1 MTSSPAQYL
10 QSHNPLHRVVLTGGP
25 PLHGS
30 MSLGFSDHHATLLA
44 QTPRSWSRTRRKI
57 ASTQF
62 TTHSTRCGAVSYGM
76 VCHSCGFWLVTKPD
90 AFLCSSLF
98 VREIRSSIWSNSAPL
113 YSDLVCANFLTD
125 WKMDRSTGRTQKEG
139 SNSEK
144 TTKVPALLARMS
156 VRVISATLETKRV
169 HG

>member
-1 MTSSPAQYL
+1 LTSSPAQYL

-62 TTHSTRCGAVSYGM
+62 KAHSTRCGVVSYGM

-98 VREIRSSIWSNSAPL
+98 VREICSSIWSNSAPL
-113 YSDLVCANFLTD
+113 YSDLVCANFPDRLENGEVH
-125 WKMDRSTGRTQKEG
+125 WKNPERRLKQ
-139 SNSEK
+139 
-144 TTKVPALLARMS
+144 
-156 VRVISATLETKRV
+156 
-169 HG
+169 